1 MARFVKS
8 GINEFIPQQDAVD
21 LILRKYPDFT
31 RVWLYTSLWN
41 LSEASG
47 GLKQRNVDE
56 LNSAIFAYENTKTAV
71 DQTFTLPIKSPTV
84 PNTTTP
90 TAHWKASIKRSKT

>member
-31 RVWLYTSLWN
+31 RV
-41 LSEASG
+41 
-47 GLKQRNVDE
+47 
-56 LNSAIFAYENTKTAV
+56 YETYQKLQA
-71 DQTFTLPIKSPTV
+71 
-84 PNTTTP
+84 
-90 TAHWKASIKRSKT
+90 A